1 MRVFVVVEI
10 DDKYRT
16 INRGIYSTKERADQ
30 AITALQANNKSGYYY
45 IEEDEVQ
52 A

>member
-1 MRVFVVVEI
+1 MKVFVVVEI

-30 AITALQANNKSGYYY
+30 AIKALQASTVGGFFY
-45 IEEDEVQ
+45 IEEDEIQ

>member
-1 MRVFVVVEI
+1 MKVFVVVEI

-16 INRGIYSTKERADQ
+16 INRGIYNSKERAEQ
-30 AITALQANNKSGYYY
+30 AIAALQANTKGGYYY

>member
-1 MRVFVVVEI
+1 MKVFVVVEI

-16 INRGIYSTKERADQ
+16 INRGIYSSKERAEQ
-30 AITALQANNKSGYYY
+30 AIAALQANTNGGYYY

>member
-1 MRVFVVVEI
+1 MKVFVIVEI

-16 INRGIYSTKERADQ
+16 INRGIYSTRERAENEI
-30 AITALQANNKSGYYY
+30 AKLQASKASYYY

>member
-1 MRVFVVVEI
+1 MKVFVVVEI

-16 INRGIYSTKERADQ
+16 INRGIYSSKERAEQ
-30 AITALQANNKSGYYY
+30 AISALQANAKNGYYY